1 MNTPERI
8 ITMSVQ
14 VIPQSSDPYPIVDRA
29 IAALR
34 AANLKMMVCPM
45 ETVIEGTLTDC
56 LAAARAAHEACFE
69 GGAQR
74 AITIIRIS
82 DGLGG
87 STIDHKMEKYRA

>member
-1 MNTPERI
+1 MNPPERI
-8 ITMSVQ
+8 VTMSVQ

-29 IAALR
+29 IAALQ
-34 AANLKMMVCPM
+34 AANLKMQVCPM

-56 LAAARAAHEACFE
+56 LAAARAAHDACFE

-82 DGLGG
+82 DSIGG
-87 STIDHKMEKYRA
+87 STIDDKMEKYRA